1 MKIKNDNVINKF
13 INLIYEKDNMFKGN
27 IELVKDDTSNNKDY
41 FIFYYFDLDGYLVV
55 SFENDIIQDKMFFIE
70 PLDAKDYYIQILNK
84 KEVDFN
90 KLKNMF

>member
-1 MKIKNDNVINKF
+1 MNNKRDDYIEKV

-27 IELVKDDTSNNKDY
+27 IELVKDDTVNNKGF
-41 FIFYYFDLDGYLVV
+41 FIFYYYDLDGYLVV

-90 KLKNMF
+90 KLKSMF